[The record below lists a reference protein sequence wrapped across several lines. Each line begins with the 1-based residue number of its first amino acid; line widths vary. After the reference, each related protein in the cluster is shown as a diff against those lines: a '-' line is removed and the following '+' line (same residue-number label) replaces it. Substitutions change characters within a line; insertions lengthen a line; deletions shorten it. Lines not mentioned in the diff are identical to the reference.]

1 MAAPGRQPLYGKGH
15 AGPFLRNLRL
25 VRRTLLCLAIAAAST
40 PSLADTVWMK
50 NGDRLSGK
58 IKVFDGGKLMLETE
72 YGGSIPL
79 DWKKIATLESD
90 QELMIKQDDVTGE
103 R

>member
-1 MAAPGRQPLYGKGH
+1 MLS
-15 AGPFLRNLRL
+15 
-25 VRRTLLCLAIAAAST
+25 RTLLCLAIAAAST

-79 DWKKIATLESD
+79 DWAKVATLESD
-90 QELMIKQDDVTGE
+90 HSWMESYSTFVRSTSVIMLRSISCK
-103 R
+103 